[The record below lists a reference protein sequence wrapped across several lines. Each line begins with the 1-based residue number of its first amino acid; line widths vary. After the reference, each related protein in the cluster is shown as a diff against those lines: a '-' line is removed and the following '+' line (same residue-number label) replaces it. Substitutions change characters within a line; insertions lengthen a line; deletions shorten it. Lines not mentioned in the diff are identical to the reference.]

1 MTATVSNM
9 LSRQPFTFSF
19 SAIIENATL
28 VVQLVTT
35 PPSSENLRLVGN
47 MLDIEI
53 LASQQLFFKLEDG
66 NIFGG
71 LDD

>member
-1 MTATVSNM
+1 M
-9 LSRQPFTFSF
+9 
-19 SAIIENATL
+19 
-28 VVQLVTT
+28 QLVTT